1 MSTALIQSK
10 ARAGVVAASCLACS
24 KQVQAQEISPGI
36 LRLLVA
42 GHCVSGEGG
51 RGGKGSEDKEI
62 AAVVCLHFLLLAPL
76 LYFHTVATAALD
88 RPLCSNNMAT
98 TFCIEANN

>member
-76 LYFHTVATAALD
+76 LYFTLLLLQRLTGPCVATTWRLLFA
-88 RPLCSNNMAT
+88 
-98 TFCIEANN
+98 